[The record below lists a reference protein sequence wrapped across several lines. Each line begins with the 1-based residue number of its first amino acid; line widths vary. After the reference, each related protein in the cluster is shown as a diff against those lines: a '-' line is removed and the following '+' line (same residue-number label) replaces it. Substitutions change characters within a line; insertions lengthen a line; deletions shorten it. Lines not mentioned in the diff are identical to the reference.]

1 MMADKKVY
9 VGKPKGTKGY
19 VKSRAER
26 IKEGYESGDALSNF
40 FKNLFSSD
48 EEDSEPTLE
57 DCESCPNCEGC
68 EKYEELKAK
77 EKASNDAGVSEA
89 LKKLIK
95 KTRGE

>member
-1 MMADKKVY
+1 MADKKVY

-26 IKEGYESGDALSNF
+26 IKKGFQEGDALSNF

-48 EEDSEPTLE
+48 EEDKEPTLE
-57 DCESCPNCEGC
+57 DCESCPNCESC
-68 EKYEELKAK
+68 EKYKEMKAAK
-77 EKASNDAGVSEA
+77 EAETNKGVEGA
-89 LKKLIK
+89 LKRLIK

>member
-1 MMADKKVY
+1 MAESKRDM
-9 VGKPKGTKGY
+9 VGKPKGLPAYQGGTAKKIKKGFQ
-19 VKSRAER
+19 E
-26 IKEGYESGDALSNF
+26 GDALSNF

-48 EEDSEPTLE
+48 EEDKEPTLE